1 MTGGTFTGPI
11 QPRKPFAR
19 WGALAWL
26 AGLAWPPIPITLLLF
41 PPRSWIPGP
50 EGDWRLFAL
59 IVAAAGLGFVLWR
72 IERER
77 KAGRGPRTRLGLIW
91 RMVFHGAIFALGV
104 QLIGLLS
111 VLIMGW
117 LGVSGLPQG
126 LGVAETSFLV
136 FGVGLLPLTG
146 VIAAAW
152 AVWAGLIAAVVAYET
167 APPSARTAPHI
178 LRGAEP

>member
-1 MTGGTFTGPI
+1 MSSGTFTGPI
-11 QPRKPFAR
+11 RTRKPFGR

-41 PPRSWIPGP
+41 PPRTWMPGP

-59 IVAAAGLGFVLWR
+59 IVAGVGLALTLWR

-77 KAGRGPRTRLGLIW
+77 AAGRGPKTRLGLIW
-91 RMVFHGAIFALGV
+91 RFVFYGAMFALIV
-104 QLIGLLS
+104 QALALLS
-111 VLIMGW
+111 VLVMGW
-117 LGVSGLPQG
+117 ISVAGVPQG

-136 FGVGLLPLTG
+136 YGVGLMPLTG

-152 AVWAGLIAAVVAYET
+152 AVWAGLVTAVIAYEA
-167 APPSARTAPHI
+167 APPAARTPPHL
-178 LRGAEP
+178 LRGSEL